1 MTGLDNRGPQR
12 ELHVLRPLP
21 RTEGKAM
28 FSASG
33 AVLDLL
39 SLTPADAAGLDL
51 ADVLHLIRATE
62 GD

>member
-1 MTGLDNRGPQR
+1 MTGPDSQGPQR
-12 ELHVLRPLP
+12 ALHVLRPLP
-21 RTEGKAM
+21 GTKGKAT

-33 AVLDLL
+33 AVLARLG
-39 SLTPADAAGLDL
+39 LTPANAAGLDL